1 MHKLLQVH
9 SKAGIHVAVACS
21 ACVMTFIHGWHADPG
36 YVVRKFTTRSVPY
49 LQSGMLYI
57 LSTCTR
63 KCIISHIAV
72 RVLKLVPINAHGGA
86 GGSCLNCSVAFCC
99 T

>member
-9 SKAGIHVAVACS
+9 GKAGIHLAVACS

-36 YVVRKFTTRSVPY
+36 YVVWKFMPRSVPY
-49 LQSGMLYI
+49 LQSGMRYI
-57 LSTCTR
+57 LSTR
-63 KCIISHIAV
+63 KCVISHIAV

-86 GGSCLNCSVAFCC
+86 GGGGGGG
-99 T
+99 